1 MEMAIRTVHM
11 PWYFFCRTIDPIY
24 MCYTYSPRATNREC
38 VWASVVITQIIRA
51 LNGTKRGHNSF
62 IECLPNDVWTHL
74 SGIFARYKNG
84 EKNVTNVR
92 AASMICSMCLGLF
105 STPFFRRSFYS
116 FISPCATH
124 NFEFASELSAISL
137 IISLLCWMKFGLL
150 LFNSWLASCVCTS
163 NGLDDYDAG
172 KW

>member
-105 STPFFRRSFYS
+105 STP
-116 FISPCATH
+116 I
-124 NFEFASELSAISL
+124 LSS
-137 IISLLCWMKFGLL
+137 IIL
-150 LFNSWLASCVCTS
+150 LFYFTMCNTQFRICIGIIGNFAHYLVTLLNEVRFAVV
-163 NGLDDYDAG
+163 
-172 KW
+172 